1 MLSHELRSPT
11 PQNQVELLRT
21 YQVSREFYQE
31 VQYRQNFE
39 RHCQWYQQTAALHR
53 QEVQKM
59 QQDINILGWFRRN
72 PSNRH

>member
-31 VQYRQNFE
+31 VQHRQNFE
-39 RHCQWYQQTAALHR
+39 RHCQWYRQTAELHR

-59 QQDINILGWFRRN
+59 QQDINILGWFRRS
-72 PSNRH
+72 PRNRY